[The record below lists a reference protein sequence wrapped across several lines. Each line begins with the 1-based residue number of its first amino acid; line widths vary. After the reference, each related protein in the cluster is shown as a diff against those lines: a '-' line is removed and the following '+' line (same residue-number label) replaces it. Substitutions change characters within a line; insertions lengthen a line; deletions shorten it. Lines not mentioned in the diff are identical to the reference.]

1 MILEYWRKLKKK
13 NKDDEQKMIPEYW
26 SNFIRRTIERDVE
39 AATLAVERL
48 ERYKEENKRTKN
60 WIYILKI
67 VLALT
72 IMAIGL
78 VGIGWF
84 IGSII
89 AIKMECGG

>member
-1 MILEYWRKLKKK
+1 MKK
-13 NKDDEQKMIPEYW
+13 
-26 SNFIRRTIERDVE
+26 
-39 AATLAVERL
+39 
-48 ERYKEENKRTKN
+48 
-60 WIYILKI
+60 WIDILKI

-89 AIKMECGG
+89 AIKMKCGG

>member
-1 MILEYWRKLKKK
+1 M
-13 NKDDEQKMIPEYW
+13 
-26 SNFIRRTIERDVE
+26 
-39 AATLAVERL
+39 
-48 ERYKEENKRTKN
+48 KN

-89 AIKMECGG
+89 SLKMSCGG